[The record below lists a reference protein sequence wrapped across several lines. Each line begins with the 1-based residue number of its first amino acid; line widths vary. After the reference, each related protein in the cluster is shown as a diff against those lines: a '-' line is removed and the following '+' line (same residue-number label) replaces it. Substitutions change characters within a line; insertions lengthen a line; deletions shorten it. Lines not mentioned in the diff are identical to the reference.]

1 MWDQANKK
9 FFWFGK
15 AHHSTGLFS
24 FSLLILF
31 GYDFQLQK
39 AA

>member
-24 FSLLILF
+24 LLTLF
-31 GYDFQLQK
+31 DP
-39 AA
+39 A